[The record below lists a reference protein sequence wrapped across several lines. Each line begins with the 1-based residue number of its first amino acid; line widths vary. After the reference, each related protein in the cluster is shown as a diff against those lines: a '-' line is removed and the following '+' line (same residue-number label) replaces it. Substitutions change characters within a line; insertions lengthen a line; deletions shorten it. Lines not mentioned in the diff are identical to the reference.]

1 METKQ
6 YCIKKSPDEAQKEME
21 ELTRREIIKLT
32 EKISQN
38 PDVLRPKFIED
49 SDDDDSY
56 DDSDSDD
63 TSIVS
68 SVSDSASDSGNENS
82 ALVIYKKEQEIDKL
96 SERNYY
102 KSLEMSNL
110 IVENEKLKDE
120 LMKTKTYNN
129 NNNRIIESFR
139 KLFEYKNT
147 MKINP
152 FIIAEGSSIKEIT
165 SSLVDVQSEFVQNK
179 KRLVELENEVNSFE
193 DIFKQYFV
201 SEIRTLSENITKQHD
216 NNHEVMNK
224 YLNNVTEK
232 KAKEISDENNTA
244 VVVGMVLF
252 FGLGV
257 ICNYFFK

>member
-6 YCIKKSPDEAQKEME
+6 YCIKKTPNEAQKEME

-49 SDDDDSY
+49 SDDDSY

-63 TSIVS
+63 TSLES
-68 SVSDSASDSGNENS
+68 SVSDSDSDNENS

-110 IVENEKLKDE
+110 IVENGKLKDE
-120 LMKTKTYNN
+120 LMKMQAQNN

-152 FIIAEGSSIKEIT
+152 FIIAEGYSIKEIT
-165 SSLVDVQSEFVQNK
+165 SSLVEVQTDFVLNK
-179 KRLVELENEVNSFE
+179 KRLTELENEVNSFE

-201 SEIRTLSENITKQHD
+201 SEIRSLSENITKQHD
-216 NNHEVMNK
+216 NNHEIMNK
-224 YLNNVTEK
+224 YINNVTEK
-232 KAKEISDENNTA
+232 KAKEISDENNTT